1 MRQASA
7 ARRVARRADE
17 FRQFALNYRVPLT
30 PSVVP
35 FSRVAILG
43 TGLIGGSFGL
53 ALRKHFPDI
62 SIVGFDRAETL
73 QAALARG
80 AVHETARDLASAVRG
95 ADLVYVA
102 LPIGATIEALPAIA
116 AATKD
121 GALVTD
127 TGSTKAA
134 ICRAAKNS
142 FAGGA
147 RFLGGHPMAGK
158 ETSGIARADSALF
171 SGARYALI
179 GLEDDPDTRVQRFAA
194 LVRMLGAE
202 PVWCDA
208 DTHDW
213 AVGIV
218 SHLPQLLAVALAR
231 VVQDETDETGLPVSL
246 SGPGLQDML
255 RLAGSPYGLWRD
267 VAHTNTENIARALD
281 RLEQA
286 VEYLRTRLTSKEL
299 EQEFLV
305 ANELYRQF
313 KKAE

>member
-1 MRQASA
+1 
-7 ARRVARRADE
+7 
-17 FRQFALNYRVPLT
+17 VPST
-30 PSVVP
+30 PNAVP

-62 SIVGFDRAETL
+62 SIVGYDRAEAL
-73 QAALARG
+73 EAALARG
-80 AVHETARDLASAVRG
+80 AVQETAQNLAAAVRG
-95 ADLVYVA
+95 ADLVYIA
-102 LPIGATIEALPAIA
+102 LPIGATIEALPGIA
-116 AATKD
+116 GAAMD
-121 GALVTD
+121 GALITD

-134 ICRAAKNS
+134 VCRAAKNA
-142 FAGGA
+142 FVGGA

-158 ETSGIARADSALF
+158 ETSGIAQADANLF

-179 GLEDDPDTRVQRFAA
+179 GSEDDADPRVQGFAA
-194 LVRMLGAE
+194 LVRALGAE

-208 DTHDW
+208 ETHDW

-231 VVQDETDETGLPVSL
+231 VVQDETDETGLPLSL

-267 VAHTNTENIARALD
+267 VAHTNTENIAHTLD

-299 EQEFLV
+299 EQEFQA
-305 ANELYRQF
+305 ANELYKRL
-313 KKAE
+313 KKGE

>member
-1 MRQASA
+1 VPSTNSA
-7 ARRVARRADE
+7 
-17 FRQFALNYRVPLT
+17 
-30 PSVVP
+30 VP

-43 TGLIGGSFGL
+43 TGLIGGSFGQ
-53 ALRKHFPDI
+53 ALCKHFPDI
-62 SIVGFDRAETL
+62 SIVGFDRAEIL
-73 QAALARG
+73 QEALARG
-80 AVHETARDLASAVRG
+80 AVRETARDLAAAVRG

-116 AATKD
+116 AAAKD

-127 TGSTKAA
+127 TGSTKAM
-134 ICRAAKNS
+134 ICRAAKTA

-158 ETSGIARADSALF
+158 ETSGIARADAELF
-171 SGARYALI
+171 SGARYALM
-179 GLEDDPDTRVQRFAA
+179 GLENDPDPRMDGFAA
-194 LVRMLGAE
+194 LVRELGAE
-202 PVWCDA
+202 PVWTDA
-208 DTHDW
+208 ETHDW

-218 SHLPQLLAVALAR
+218 SHLPQFLAVALAR
-231 VVQDETDETGLPVSL
+231 VVQDETDETGLPLSL

-255 RLAGSPYGLWRD
+255 RLAGSPYSVWRD

-305 ANELYRQF
+305 ANELYKQL

>member
-1 MRQASA
+1 VPSTTSA
-7 ARRVARRADE
+7 I
-17 FRQFALNYRVPLT
+17 
-30 PSVVP
+30 P

-53 ALRKHFPDI
+53 ALRTHFPDI
-62 SIVGFDRAETL
+62 SIVGIDREETL
-73 QAALARG
+73 HAALARG
-80 AVHETARDLASAVRG
+80 AVQETANNLAAAVRS

-116 AATKD
+116 AAAKV

-127 TGSTKAA
+127 AGSTKTI
-134 ICRAAKNS
+134 ICRAAKTF

-147 RFLGGHPMAGK
+147 RFLGGHPMAGR
-158 ETSGIARADSALF
+158 ETSGIARADAGLF
-171 SGARYALI
+171 SGARYALV
-179 GLEDDPDTRVQRFAA
+179 GSEDDPDPRVQGFAS
-194 LVRMLGAE
+194 LVRTLGAE

-208 DTHDW
+208 ETHDW

-231 VVQDETDETGLPVSL
+231 VVQDETDETGLPLSL

-286 VEYLRTRLTSKEL
+286 VEYLRTQLTSKEL

-305 ANELYRQF
+305 ANDLYKQL

>member
-1 MRQASA
+1 MPSTTSA
-7 ARRVARRADE
+7 VA
-17 FRQFALNYRVPLT
+17 
-30 PSVVP
+30 

-80 AVHETARDLASAVRG
+80 AVQETARDLASAVRG

-116 AATKD
+116 AAAKD

-134 ICRAAKNS
+134 ICRTAKTT

-158 ETSGIARADSALF
+158 ETSGIARADAELF

-179 GLEDDPDTRVQRFAA
+179 GSEDDPDPRVLGFASLA
-194 LVRMLGAE
+194 RAMAAE

-208 DTHDW
+208 ETHDW

-305 ANELYRQF
+305 ANALHKQL

>member
-1 MRQASA
+1 
-7 ARRVARRADE
+7 
-17 FRQFALNYRVPLT
+17 
-30 PSVVP
+30 
-35 FSRVAILG
+35 VAILG

-53 ALRKHFPDI
+53 ALRKHFPDT

-80 AVHETARDLASAVRG
+80 AVREAAPALAAAVRG
-95 ADLVYVA
+95 ADLVYIA

-116 AATKD
+116 AAAKA
-121 GALVTD
+121 GSLITD
-127 TGSTKAA
+127 AGSTKVA
-134 ICRAAKNS
+134 ICRAAKNA
-142 FAGGA
+142 FAGAA

-158 ETSGIARADSALF
+158 ETSGVARADADLF
-171 SGARYALI
+171 SGARYALL
-179 GLEDDPDTRVQRFAA
+179 GSEDDPDPRVQGFAA
-194 LVRMLGAE
+194 LVRALGAE

-218 SHLPQLLAVALAR
+218 SHLPQLLSVALAR
-231 VVQDETDETGLPVSL
+231 VVQDETDETGLPLAL

-281 RLEQA
+281 RLQQA
-286 VEYLRTRLTSKEL
+286 VEHLRTRLTSKEL
-299 EQEFLV
+299 EQEFQA
-305 ANELYRQF
+305 ANALYRQL

>member
-1 MRQASA
+1 MPS
-7 ARRVARRADE
+7 
-17 FRQFALNYRVPLT
+17 T
-30 PSVVP
+30 PSAVP

-62 SIVGFDRAETL
+62 SIVGYDRAEIL

-80 AVHETARDLASAVRG
+80 AMQETEPDLAQAVRG

-116 AATKD
+116 AAAKD
-121 GALVTD
+121 GALITD

-134 ICRAAKNS
+134 ICRAAKGALVGS
-142 FAGGA
+142 A

-158 ETSGIARADSALF
+158 ETSGIARGDAELF

-179 GLEDDPDTRVQRFAA
+179 GLEADRDPRVQGFAS
-194 LVRMLGAE
+194 LVRALGAE

-231 VVQDETDETGLPVSL
+231 VVVDETDETGLPLSL
-246 SGPGLQDML
+246 AGPGLQDML

-267 VAHTNTENIARALD
+267 VAHTNTDNIARALD

-299 EQEFLV
+299 EQEFLA
-305 ANELYRQF
+305 ANELYMQL
-313 KKAE
+313 KKMQ

>member
-1 MRQASA
+1 MPSTTSA
-7 ARRVARRADE
+7 I
-17 FRQFALNYRVPLT
+17 
-30 PSVVP
+30 P

-62 SIVGFDRAETL
+62 SIVGFDREETL

-80 AVHETARDLASAVRG
+80 AVPETAHDVAAAVRS

-116 AATKD
+116 AAAKD

-127 TGSTKAA
+127 AGSTKTI
-134 ICRAAKNS
+134 ICRAAKTF

-147 RFLGGHPMAGK
+147 RFLGGHPMAGR
-158 ETSGIARADSALF
+158 ETSGIARADAGLF
-171 SGARYALI
+171 SGARYALV
-179 GLEDDPDTRVQRFAA
+179 GSEDDPDPRVQGFAS
-194 LVRMLGAE
+194 LVRTLGAE

-208 DTHDW
+208 ETHDW

-231 VVQDETDETGLPVSL
+231 VVQDETDETGLPLSL

-286 VEYLRTRLTSKEL
+286 VEHLRTQLTSKEL

-305 ANELYRQF
+305 ANELYKQL

>member
-1 MRQASA
+1 MPSTTSA
-7 ARRVARRADE
+7 I
-17 FRQFALNYRVPLT
+17 
-30 PSVVP
+30 P

-62 SIVGFDRAETL
+62 SIVGFDREETL

-80 AVHETARDLASAVRG
+80 AVPETAHDVAAAVRS

-116 AATKD
+116 GAAKD

-127 TGSTKAA
+127 AGSTKTI
-134 ICRAAKNS
+134 ICRAAKTF

-147 RFLGGHPMAGK
+147 RFLGGHPMAGR
-158 ETSGIARADSALF
+158 ETSGIARADAGLF
-171 SGARYALI
+171 SGARYALV
-179 GLEDDPDTRVQRFAA
+179 GSEDDPDPRVQGFAS
-194 LVRMLGAE
+194 LVRTLGAE

-208 DTHDW
+208 ETHDW

-231 VVQDETDETGLPVSL
+231 VVQDETDETGLPLSL

-286 VEYLRTRLTSKEL
+286 VEYLRTQLTSKEL

-305 ANELYRQF
+305 ANDLYKQL

>member
-1 MRQASA
+1 MPSTTSA
-7 ARRVARRADE
+7 I
-17 FRQFALNYRVPLT
+17 
-30 PSVVP
+30 P

-53 ALRKHFPDI
+53 AQRKHFPNI
-62 SIVGFDRAETL
+62 SIVGFDREETL

-80 AVHETARDLASAVRG
+80 AVQETANNLAAAVRS

-116 AATKD
+116 AAAKD

-127 TGSTKAA
+127 AGSTKTI
-134 ICRAAKNS
+134 ICRAAKTF

-147 RFLGGHPMAGK
+147 RFLGGHPMAGR
-158 ETSGIARADSALF
+158 ETSGIARADAGLF
-171 SGARYALI
+171 SGARYALV
-179 GLEDDPDTRVQRFAA
+179 GSEDDPDPRVQGFAS
-194 LVRMLGAE
+194 LVRTLGAE

-208 DTHDW
+208 ETHDW

-231 VVQDETDETGLPVSL
+231 VVQDETDETGLPLSL

-286 VEYLRTRLTSKEL
+286 VEYLRTQLTSKEL

-305 ANELYRQF
+305 ANDLYKQL

>member
-1 MRQASA
+1 MRQASG
-7 ARRVARRADE
+7 ARHVPPRADE
-17 FRQFALNYRVPLT
+17 FRRFDLNYRVPLT
-30 PSVVP
+30 TNVVP

-53 ALRKHFPDI
+53 ALRKHVPDI
-62 SIVGFDRAETL
+62 SIVGYDRAEIL

-80 AVHETARDLASAVRG
+80 AVGETAGDLASAVRG
-95 ADLVYVA
+95 ADLVYIA

-116 AATKD
+116 AAAKD
-121 GALVTD
+121 GTLVTD
-127 TGSTKAA
+127 TGSNKAA
-134 ICRAAKNS
+134 ICGAARNS
-142 FAGGA
+142 FFGGA

-158 ETSGIARADSALF
+158 ETSGIARADANLF
-171 SGARYALI
+171 SAARYALI
-179 GLEDDPDTRVQRFAA
+179 GLKSDPDPRMHGFAA
-194 LVRMLGAE
+194 LVRELGAE
-202 PVWCDA
+202 PVWTDA
-208 DTHDW
+208 ETHDW

-218 SHLPQLLAVALAR
+218 SHLPQFLAVALAR
-231 VVQDETDETGLPVSL
+231 VVQDETDETGLPLSL

-305 ANELYRQF
+305 ANELYKQL

>member
-1 MRQASA
+1 
-7 ARRVARRADE
+7 
-17 FRQFALNYRVPLT
+17 VPST
-30 PSVVP
+30 TTAVP
-35 FSRVAILG
+35 FSRIAILG

-62 SIVGFDRAETL
+62 SIVGFDRAKTL

-80 AVHETARDLASAVRG
+80 AVQETAPDLASAVRS
-95 ADLVYVA
+95 ADLVYIA
-102 LPIGATIEALPAIA
+102 LPIGATIEALPAVA
-116 AATKD
+116 AAAGA

-134 ICRAAKNS
+134 ICRAAKTA
-142 FAGGA
+142 FVGGA

-158 ETSGIARADSALF
+158 ETSGIARADAELF
-171 SGARYALI
+171 SGARYAFI
-179 GLEDDPDTRVQRFAA
+179 GLEGDPDPRVQGFVA
-194 LVRMLGAE
+194 LVRRLGAE
-202 PVWCDA
+202 PVWSGA
-208 DTHDW
+208 ETHDW

-246 SGPGLQDML
+246 SGPGLQDTL

-286 VEYLRTRLTSKEL
+286 LEHLRTRLTSKEL

-305 ANELYRQF
+305 ANELYKQL

>member
-1 MRQASA
+1 
-7 ARRVARRADE
+7 
-17 FRQFALNYRVPLT
+17 VPST
-30 PSVVP
+30 TGAIP
-35 FSRVAILG
+35 FSRVAIIG

-53 ALRKHFPDI
+53 ALRTHFPDI
-62 SIVGFDRAETL
+62 SIVGIDREETL
-73 QAALARG
+73 HAALARG
-80 AVHETARDLASAVRG
+80 AVQETANNLAAAVRS

-116 AATKD
+116 AAAKD

-127 TGSTKAA
+127 AGSTKTI
-134 ICRAAKNS
+134 ICRAAKTF

-158 ETSGIARADSALF
+158 ETSGIARADANLF
-171 SGARYALI
+171 SAARYALI
-179 GLEDDPDTRVQRFAA
+179 GLESYPDPRMHGFAA
-194 LVRMLGAE
+194 LVRELGAE
-202 PVWCDA
+202 PVWTDA
-208 DTHDW
+208 ETHDW

-218 SHLPQLLAVALAR
+218 SHLPQFLAVALAR
-231 VVQDETDETGLPVSL
+231 VVQDETDETGLPLSL

-255 RLAGSPYGLWRD
+255 RLAGSPYSVWRD

-305 ANELYRQF
+305 ANELYKQL

>member
-1 MRQASA
+1 
-7 ARRVARRADE
+7 
-17 FRQFALNYRVPLT
+17 VPST

-80 AVHETARDLASAVRG
+80 AVQETARDLASAVRG

-116 AATKD
+116 AAAKD

-134 ICRAAKNS
+134 IWRAAKNS

-171 SGARYALI
+171 SGARYALM
-179 GLEDDPDTRVQRFAA
+179 GLESEPDPRMQGFAT

-231 VVQDETDETGLPVSL
+231 VVQDETDETGLPLSL

-267 VAHTNTENIARALD
+267 VTHTNTENIARALD

-305 ANELYRQF
+305 ANELYKQL

>member
-1 MRQASA
+1 VPSTNSA
-7 ARRVARRADE
+7 
-17 FRQFALNYRVPLT
+17 
-30 PSVVP
+30 VP

-53 ALRKHFPDI
+53 ALRKHLPDI
-62 SIVGFDRAETL
+62 SIVGFDRAEIL
-73 QAALARG
+73 QEALARG
-80 AVHETARDLASAVRG
+80 AVRETARDLAAAVRG

-116 AATKD
+116 AAAKD

-127 TGSTKAA
+127 TGSTKAM
-134 ICRAAKNS
+134 ICLAAKTA

-158 ETSGIARADSALF
+158 ETSGVARADVKLF
-171 SGARYALI
+171 SGARYALM
-179 GLEDDPDTRVQRFAA
+179 GLESDPDPRMHGFAA
-194 LVRMLGAE
+194 LVRELGAE
-202 PVWCDA
+202 PVWTDA
-208 DTHDW
+208 ETHDW

-218 SHLPQLLAVALAR
+218 SHLPQFLGVALAR
-231 VVQDETDETGLPVSL
+231 VVQDETDETGLPLSL

-255 RLAGSPYGLWRD
+255 RLAGSPYGVWRD

-286 VEYLRTRLTSKEL
+286 VEHLRTRLTSKEL
-299 EQEFLV
+299 EQEFLM
-305 ANELYRQF
+305 ANELYKQL
-313 KKAE
+313 KKAD